1 MFLNNPFEFP
11 LWLLLETTNKMSQ
24 SNMLFPR
31 LLLQRWQWREVIFR
45 SREKHECC
53 RGGSEEKWFF
63 AVEKSTNV
71 AEVAVKRSDFS
82 QSRKARPLQR
92 WQCSF
97 GEVVVRKSRTVESN
111 QYYLFPILVPLSTFS
126 ESPLLLLLPW
136 LPTRGWVWSFL
147 GAPCHVMSCLVWV
160 LYESGLVWS
169 GLYVLLVAWYWE
181 EVKVDMTS
189 NQ

>member
-31 LLLQRWQWREVIFR
+31 LLLQRWQWREAIFR
-45 SREKHECC
+45 SREKHACC
-53 RGGSEEKWFF
+53 RGGSEEKWVF
-63 AVEKSTNV
+63 AVEKSMNV

-82 QSRKARPLQR
+82 QSRKAQPLQR

-111 QYYLFPILVPLSTFS
+111 QYYLFLILVPLSTFS

-136 LPTRGWVWSFL
+136 LPTGGWVWF
-147 GAPCHVMSCLVWV
+147 
-160 LYESGLVWS
+160 GLVWS
-169 GLYVLLVAWYWE
+169 VCVAGCVVLGGGEGRHDIKSIKL
-181 EVKVDMTS
+181 
-189 NQ
+189 NF